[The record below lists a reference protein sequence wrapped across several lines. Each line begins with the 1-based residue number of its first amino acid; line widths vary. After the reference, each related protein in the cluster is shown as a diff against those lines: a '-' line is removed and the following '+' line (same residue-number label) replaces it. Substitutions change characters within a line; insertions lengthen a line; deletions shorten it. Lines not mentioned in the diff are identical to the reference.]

1 MLTWLTI
8 KYWFPLAILS
18 LSSHGLAF
26 SFIYATAIGAA
37 QSWFP
42 SSRRGFVGS
51 FVLSGYGFGSLIWVP
66 AQTAFVNPDNVP
78 AVSDPGCDE
87 NLTLC
92 DRYYT
97 EPDLLDRI
105 PWMFLLSGAI
115 YAVMGVLAFLLI
127 SEPQHQDKEEISLD
141 AKHDGKDEAR
151 SLKPTQVLRTKIFYR
166 VNFRFLKIFISY
178 FFFLRFGSDSLL
190 WLYAMDSCQTTASLS
205 D

>member
-37 QSWFP
+37 QKWFP
-42 SSRRGFVGS
+42 ATRRGFVGS
-51 FVLSGYGFGSLIWVP
+51 FVLCGYGFGSLIWVP
-66 AQTAFVNPDNVP
+66 FQTNFVNPDNVL

-87 NLTLC
+87 NVTLC

-97 EPDLLDRI
+97 DPDLLDRI

-115 YAVMGVLAFLLI
+115 YAVMGVIAFFLI
-127 SEPQHQDKEEISLD
+127 AEPQHQEKEEISLD
-141 AKHDGKDEAR
+141 AKYDGNDEALN
-151 SLKPTQVLRTKIFYR
+151 LKPTQVLRTKTFY
-166 VNFRFLKIFISY
+166 K
-178 FFFLRFGSDSLL
+178 
-190 WLYAMDSCQTTASLS
+190 A
-205 D
+205 